1 MSWLS
6 DITGLSE
13 ADIALPS
20 PSWTGTVDTATSA
33 GITPAT
39 ATGLLSSIGSAF
51 GSVADFGFNVQ
62 KQQMQ
67 VQQQAQD
74 NQLKGL
80 LGTLGFKIAVTQ
92 ANAQSQ
98 IAQYQAQ
105 GQVAQAAKAAGIGAP
120 SISMTMVLL
129 VAAGAYF
136 LAKKG

>member
-39 ATGLLSSIGSAF
+39 ATGLLSSIGSAV

-80 LGTLGFKIAVTQ
+80 LGTLGFKTAVTQ
-92 ANAQSQ
+92 ANAQAQ
-98 IAQYQAQ
+98 VAQYQAQ
-105 GQVAQAAKAAGIGAP
+105 GQVAQAAKAAGVGGGM
-120 SISMTMVLL
+120 SMTVVLL
-129 VAAGAYF
+129 IAAGAYL